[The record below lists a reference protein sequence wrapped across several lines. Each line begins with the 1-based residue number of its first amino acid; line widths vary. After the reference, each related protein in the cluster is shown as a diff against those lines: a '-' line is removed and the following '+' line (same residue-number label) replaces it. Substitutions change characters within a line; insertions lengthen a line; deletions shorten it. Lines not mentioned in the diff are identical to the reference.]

1 MEFRLL
7 VALLLVFTCSELAK
21 AKLKGDDCEGTA
33 QFVQYTYTSWNL
45 HEMLNFFFTCAV
57 CIGFLNKF
65 SKRLKEK
72 ELDPGNQDKSEL
84 ELRKA
89 CREAKGKDERFV
101 SHCKKDNCVQSV
113 QIYFQLKS
121 P

>member
-21 AKLKGDDCEGTA
+21 AKLKGDDCEGT
-33 QFVQYTYTSWNL
+33 VYPHTLRYRL
-45 HEMLNFFFTCAV
+45 DLYEMLDFFFVCAV

-72 ELDPGNQDKSEL
+72 GLDPANQDKSEL
-84 ELRKA
+84 ELRKT
-89 CREAKGKDERFV
+89 CREAKGKEERFV
-101 SHCKKDNCVQSV
+101 SHCQCRKFFNHKHK
-113 QIYFQLKS
+113 LKS
-121 P
+121 TETST

>member
-1 MEFRLL
+1 MKVQLSLYRL
-7 VALLLVFTCSELAK
+7 
-21 AKLKGDDCEGTA
+21 
-33 QFVQYTYTSWNL
+33 TYTASTSMRCL
-45 HEMLNFFFTCAV
+45 IVFIFFICAV

-101 SHCKKDNCVQSV
+101 SHCKKDNITVCNLSR
-113 QIYFQLKS
+113 FTFN
-121 P
+121 

>member
-1 MEFRLL
+1 MKVQLSL
-7 VALLLVFTCSELAK
+7 YSTHTQA
-21 AKLKGDDCEGTA
+21 GT
-33 QFVQYTYTSWNL
+33 SMRCL
-45 HEMLNFFFTCAV
+45 IFFFTCAV

>member
-1 MEFRLL
+1 M
-7 VALLLVFTCSELAK
+7 K
-21 AKLKGDDCEGTA
+21 
-33 QFVQYTYTSWNL
+33 VQLSLYSTTHTHSLDL
-45 HEMLNFFFTCAV
+45 HEILNFYLYIFTSAV

-101 SHCKKDNCVQSV
+101 SHCKKDPTVCNLSR
-113 QIYFQLKS
+113 FTFN
-121 P
+121 

>member
-1 MEFRLL
+1 MRYLIFI
-7 VALLLVFTCSELAK
+7 
-21 AKLKGDDCEGTA
+21 
-33 QFVQYTYTSWNL
+33 YI
-45 HEMLNFFFTCAV
+45 FFTFAV

-101 SHCKKDNCVQSV
+101 SHCKKDTTVCNLSR
-113 QIYFQLKS
+113 FTFN
-121 P
+121 